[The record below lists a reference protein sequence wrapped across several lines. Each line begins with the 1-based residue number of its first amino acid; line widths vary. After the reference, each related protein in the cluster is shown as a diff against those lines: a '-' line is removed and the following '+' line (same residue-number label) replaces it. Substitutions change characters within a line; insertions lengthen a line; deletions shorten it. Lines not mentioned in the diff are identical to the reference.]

1 MGQIIRLAGQAT
13 RASAVTRARH
23 LGLSHN
29 KIDVKMAKM
38 LALALL
44 VGAQAFVNNPARSL
58 RNFGLHTATRSPAA
72 PQMLFGLSL
81 KVRPT

>member
-1 MGQIIRLAGQAT
+1 M
-13 RASAVTRARH
+13 ASV
-23 LGLSHN
+23 
-29 KIDVKMAKM
+29 AKM

-58 RNFGLHTATRSPAA
+58 RNFGLRTATRSPAA

>member
-1 MGQIIRLAGQAT
+1 MPAQSQEHVTSGFTQQI
-13 RASAVTRARH
+13 V
-23 LGLSHN
+23 
-29 KIDVKMAKM
+29 VKMAKM

-58 RNFGLHTATRSPAA
+58 RNFGLRTATRSPAA

>member
-1 MGQIIRLAGQAT
+1 MT

-23 LGLSHN
+23 LGVSH

-58 RNFGLHTATRSPAA
+58 RNFGLRTATRSPAA

>member
-1 MGQIIRLAGQAT
+1 MSDSCQR
-13 RASAVTRARH
+13 
-23 LGLSHN
+23 SHKSTSPRVFTH

-58 RNFGLHTATRSPAA
+58 RNFGLRTATRSPAA

>member
-1 MGQIIRLAGQAT
+1 MSDSCQRSHKST
-13 RASAVTRARH
+13 SP
-23 LGLSHN
+23 GLSHN
-29 KIDVKMAKM
+29 KKIDVKMAKM

-58 RNFGLHTATRSPAA
+58 RNFGLRTATRSPAA